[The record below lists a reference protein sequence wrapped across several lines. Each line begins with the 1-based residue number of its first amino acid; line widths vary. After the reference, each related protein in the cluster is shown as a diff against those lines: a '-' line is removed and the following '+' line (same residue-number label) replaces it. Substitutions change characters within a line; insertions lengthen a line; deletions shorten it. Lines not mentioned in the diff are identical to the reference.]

1 MAIDRLD
8 ALLKRFSV
16 SARMFHSGAL
26 CGINDFDTSSGLG
39 QLHLI
44 KRGPLR
50 VEHGARKAIT
60 INDKSLLFYPR
71 PHAHRL
77 ITDDT
82 RGADMAC
89 AYVEFSAGAINPI
102 ARALPAFV
110 ALPLAEIDGAEA
122 LIERLFAEAFGRQC
136 GRQAIVDRLF
146 EVMLILIMRSLMN
159 NASVNA
165 GLLAGMAHP
174 QLAKALVAMHEAPA
188 RAWSLERLAR
198 TAGMSRSAFAAA
210 FRATLAT
217 TPGDYLA
224 AFRVSVAQDLLR
236 RGQPLAR
243 VAVAVGYGSA
253 TALSRVF
260 KAVSGVGVREWRQ
273 QSEAGAPLSPKPP
286 ATRKRAP
293 TRDAVS

>member
-1 MAIDRLD
+1 MPIDRLD

-26 CGINDFDTSSGLG
+26 CGINDIDTANGCG

-50 VEHGARKAIT
+50 VQHSARKGIDIA
-60 INDKSLLFYPR
+60 DSSLLFYPR

-77 ITDDT
+77 ITDAT

-89 AYVEFSAGAINPI
+89 AHVEFSAGADNPI
-102 ARALPAFV
+102 ARALPPFV
-110 ALPLAEIDGAEA
+110 TMPLAEIEGVEPV
-122 LIERLFAEAFGRQC
+122 LERLFAEAFGKQC

-146 EVMLILIMRSLMN
+146 EVVLIYIVRSLMN
-159 NASVNA
+159 NARVDV

-188 RAWSLERLAR
+188 RAWLLEKLAR

-210 FRATLAT
+210 FRETVDT

-224 AFRVSVAQDLLR
+224 TFRVSVAQDLLR

-243 VAVAVGYGSA
+243 VAQAVGYGSA
-253 TALSRVF
+253 TAFSRVF
-260 KAVSGVGVREWRQ
+260 KAVAGVGIRQWRERAAL
-273 QSEAGAPLSPKPP
+273 EAPLEAAAS
-286 ATRKRAP
+286 R
-293 TRDAVS
+293 

>member
-16 SARMFHSGAL
+16 STRMFHSGAL
-26 CGINDFDTSSGLG
+26 CGVNDFDTSSGCG

-50 VEHGARKAIT
+50 VEHGKRKALQLG
-60 INDKSLLFYPR
+60 DASLLFYPR
-71 PHAHRL
+71 PYAHRL
-77 ITDDT
+77 ITDSR

-89 AYVEFSAGAINPI
+89 AYVEFSAGADNPI
-102 ARALPAFV
+102 ARALPPFV
-110 ALPLAEIDGAEA
+110 AMPLTEIDGAEP
-122 LIERLFAEAFGRQC
+122 LLDRLFIEAFGRQC

-146 EVMLILIMRSLMN
+146 EVVLIHILRTLMN
-159 NASVNA
+159 GERVSA
-165 GLLAGMAHP
+165 GLLAGMAHS
-174 QLAKALVAMHEAPA
+174 QLARTLVAMHEAPS
-188 RAWSLERLAR
+188 RGWSLERLAK

-210 FRATLAT
+210 FRATVGT

-224 AFRVSVAQDLLR
+224 TYRVSVAQDLLR

-243 VAVAVGYGSA
+243 VAQDVGYGSA

-260 KAVSGVGVREWRQ
+260 KAVTGMGSREWRR
-273 QSEAGAPLSPKPP
+273 QSAAESFTAA
-286 ATRKRAP
+286 
-293 TRDAVS
+293 

>member
-1 MAIDRLD
+1 MSVDRLD

-16 SARMFHSGAL
+16 NTRMFHSGAL

-50 VEHGARKAIT
+50 VEHGARKRIDIA
-60 INDKSLLFYPR
+60 DSSLLFYPR

-77 ITDDT
+77 ITDAK

-89 AYVEFSAGAINPI
+89 AYVEFSAGAANPI
-102 ARALPAFV
+102 ARALPPFV
-110 ALPLAEIDGAEA
+110 AMPLAEIDGVEPV
-122 LIERLFAEAFGRQC
+122 LERLFAEAFGKQC

-146 EVMLILIMRSLMN
+146 EVVLIYIVRSLMN
-159 NASVNA
+159 DARIDA

-174 QLAKALVAMHEAPA
+174 QLAKALVAMHEAPS
-188 RAWSLERLAR
+188 RDWSLERLAR
-198 TAGMSRSAFAAA
+198 TAGMSRSAFAAT
-210 FRATLAT
+210 FREIVDS

-224 AFRVSVAQDLLR
+224 TFRVSIAQDLLR

-243 VAVAVGYGSA
+243 VAQDVGYGSA
-253 TALSRVF
+253 TAFSRVF
-260 KAVSGVGVREWRQ
+260 KAVCGVGVREWRGDNLGQ
-273 QSEAGAPLSPKPP
+273 GSGKTTSKL
-286 ATRKRAP
+286 
-293 TRDAVS
+293 

>member
-1 MAIDRLD
+1 MDRLD

-26 CGINDFDTSSGLG
+26 CGINDIDTANGCG

-50 VEHGARKAIT
+50 VEHGARRAIE
-60 INDKSLLFYPR
+60 IGDASLLFYPR

-77 ITDDT
+77 VTDAEV
-82 RGADMAC
+82 GADMAC
-89 AYVEFSAGAINPI
+89 AHVAFSAGAENPI
-102 ARALPAFV
+102 ARALPSFV
-110 ALPLAEIDGAEA
+110 ALPLAEIDGAEPV
-122 LIERLFAEAFGRQC
+122 LDRLFAEAFGHAC

-146 EVMLILIMRSLMN
+146 EVVLVYILRALMN
-159 NASVNA
+159 GARVDQ

-174 QLAKALVAMHEAPA
+174 QLAKALVAMHETPS
-188 RAWSLERLAR
+188 RDWSLERLANQ
-198 TAGMSRSAFAAA
+198 AGMSRSAFAAA
-210 FRATLAT
+210 FRDVVGD

-224 AFRVSVAQDLLR
+224 RYRVSVAQDLLR

-243 VAVAVGYGSA
+243 VASDVGYGSA

-260 KAVSGVGVREWRQ
+260 KAVNGATVREWRRQ
-273 QSEAGAPLSPKPP
+273 TEP
-286 ATRKRAP
+286 A
-293 TRDAVS
+293 